1 MTCVTESLR
10 DPHRELGR
18 SVGSLCRAVGKGFT
32 PDSAEGDAVLLPIV
46 KADPAPTRANEMFEA
61 IEEVAGRANAAAAR

>member
-1 MTCVTESLR
+1 MICVTVSLR

-18 SVGSLCRAVGKGFT
+18 SVGSHRHAVGRGFY
-32 PDSAEGDAVLLPIV
+32 PDSAEGDALLLPIV

-61 IEEVAGRANAAAAR
+61 MEEVAGRANAAAAR